1 MITEE
6 KWDNWVPGWS
16 DSQLWIPSVGDGFAL
31 HLVDRGCYVT
41 KETVKTIK
49 TIVNISGSS
58 NTTY

>member
-6 KWDNWVPGWS
+6 KWDNCVPGWS

-49 TIVNISGSS
+49 SIVNINGSS